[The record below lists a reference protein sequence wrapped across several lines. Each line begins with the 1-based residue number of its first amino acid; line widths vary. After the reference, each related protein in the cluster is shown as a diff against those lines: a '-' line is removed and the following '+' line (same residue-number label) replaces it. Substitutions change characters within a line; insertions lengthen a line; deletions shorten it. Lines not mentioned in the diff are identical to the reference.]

1 MQCPNNC
8 GNNTYLHGH
17 FGRNKTPRFK
27 CRDCKRTFSE
37 RTRKPVK
44 AINLPDEKLFR
55 ILDCLS
61 EGCSVRS
68 TARLCDVTISTV
80 LRVLTIA
87 GDKCERLLQ
96 DRITGLQVNEVQAD
110 ELWGFCYCKERN
122 KRNPNNERQGDAWT
136 FLAVERRSK
145 LILTWHL
152 GRRTRNDT
160 EIFIEKLNEA
170 TSGDF
175 QLTTDGMAAY
185 PNAVSMSLGTR
196 VDYSQLIKVYTG
208 MTEGP
213 TRYSPAKLQGTII
226 EPWIGNPDRELICT
240 SHVERTNLTV
250 RMRMRRLTRLTNG
263 FSRKWDNMKAAV
275 ALFVF
280 SFNFREVHRSIRC
293 TPAMEAGVA
302 SSIWTW
308 RDLFAAV

>member
-1 MQCPNNC
+1 VECPNNC

-27 CRDCKRTFSE
+27 CRDCKRTFSD

-68 TARLCDVTISTV
+68 TARLCDVTIASV
-80 LRVLTIA
+80 LRVLKIA

-96 DRITGLQVNEVQAD
+96 EKIRDVEAKEVQAD
-110 ELWGFCYCKERN
+110 ELWNYCYCRERN

-136 FLAVERRSK
+136 FFAIDRRSK
-145 LILTWHL
+145 LILSWHL
-152 GRRTRNDT
+152 GRRTRQDT

-170 TSGDF
+170 VLGHF

-185 PNAVSMSLGTR
+185 PNAVSLSLGTR
-196 VDYSQLIKVYTG
+196 VDYSQLIKIYTG

-213 TRYSPAKLQGTII
+213 TRYAPAKLQGTVK
-226 EPWIGNPDRELICT
+226 EHWIGNPDRDLICT
-240 SHVERTNLTV
+240 SHVERLNATARV
-250 RMRMRRLTRLTNG
+250 RIRRMTRLTNA
-263 FSRKWDNMKAAV
+263 FSRKWENLKAAV

-280 SFNFREVHRSIRC
+280 SYNFREIHRSVRM
-293 TPAMEAGVA
+293 TPAMYSGVA
-302 SSIWTW
+302 SGIWTW
-308 RDLFAAV
+308 RDLFAN